1 MKQFNRDSRDY
12 KFIDK
17 FEAGLVLTGAE
28 AKSLRTQTAQF
39 ANSKIDFND
48 KIPMITNLSIPL
60 YKFSQGQ
67 EFEAARDR
75 QLLLKESE
83 IAKLLSFKHQKY
95 ALVPISIFLK
105 NRFFK
110 LEFGVGKK
118 IKKYEK
124 RDIIKAREFQKARY
138 V

>member
-1 MKQFNRDSRDY
+1 MKQFNRESRDY

-39 ANSKIDFND
+39 ANSKIDFNNKTPIISD
-48 KIPMITNLSIPL
+48 LNIPL

-67 EFEAARDR
+67 EFETTRDR

-95 ALVPISIFLK
+95 ALIPISIYSK

-124 RDIIKAREFQKARY
+124 REIIKAREFQKAHY
-138 V
+138 A